1 MYLHAIRPFAPA
13 TGVRLTGPL
22 VLLVS
27 AVVLAQTA
35 DQADVSIMLDDLQK
49 QEILESAG
57 DWRTAKTET
66 EIDDEWRQP
75 KPKPQPV
82 ERSRIKV
89 GYESIYDDPQIRR
102 DQTTTTLDLE
112 LEKRKPSSAFKIKF

>member
-1 MYLHAIRPFAPA
+1 M
-13 TGVRLTGPL
+13 
-22 VLLVS
+22 S
-27 AVVLAQTA
+27 
-35 DQADVSIMLDDLQK
+35 VSIDDLQR

-57 DWRTAKTET
+57 DWRTADTDTDPE
-66 EIDDEWRQP
+66 EEWR

-82 ERSRIKV
+82 ERSRIEV

-112 LEKRKPSSAFKIKF
+112 IEDYKPNSAFKLKF